1 MIEDNGPRY
10 VIRDQDEGIRPLD
23 LLQAWGPP
31 LRPPLRVRLARLL
44 HRIAAWL
51 DARGD
56 STGWSVA
63 DQSNPYPANTRTR

>member
-1 MIEDNGPRY
+1 MMEDNSPRY
-10 VIRDQDEGIRPLD
+10 LIRDQDEGVRPLD

-51 DARGD
+51 DTQGESARWSVGD
-56 STGWSVA
+56 S
-63 DQSNPYPANTRTR
+63 SNPISAKE